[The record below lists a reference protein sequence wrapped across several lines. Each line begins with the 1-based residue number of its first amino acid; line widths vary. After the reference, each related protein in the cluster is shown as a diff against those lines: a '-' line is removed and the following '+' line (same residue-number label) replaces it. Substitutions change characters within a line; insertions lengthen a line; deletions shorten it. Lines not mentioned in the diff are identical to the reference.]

1 MKTFF
6 AEIMP

>member
-6 AEIMP
+6 AQ

>member
-1 MKTFF
+1 MKDFF